1 MWHFYVTMRVL
12 EHMTIQQA
20 LLLRFLSS
28 YYLSIL
34 PKKKAFSLQ
43 KAWHSH
49 CIQMNTYYF
58 AGIFQFDIAK
68 VFTFILL
75 AAVNL
80 SMYLLTMYRTN
91 AAIGNNRWIGCG
103 KRQLSRKKNVYWIFP
118 LWGLMPISYIYIG
131 FHMVYILKSNATLL
145 HVVSTWVSS
154 YIDRIFHDKR
164 YV

>member
-12 EHMTIQQA
+12 EHMTTQQA

-80 SMYLLTMYRTN
+80 SMYLLTMFRTN

-103 KRQLSRKKNVYWIFP
+103 KRQLSRKKKCSLDFSIVRVNADLIYLYWIP
-118 LWGLMPISYIYIG
+118 YGLYIEI
-131 FHMVYILKSNATLL
+131 
-145 HVVSTWVSS
+145 
-154 YIDRIFHDKR
+154 
-164 YV
+164 